1 MILCDIGNSF
11 LHFYYR
17 GRVWREAK
25 TQLTPKDPKEV
36 IIFISVN
43 EDSAKSLL
51 DSHPY
56 CFDLL
61 PFVSLDTNY
70 KGLGVD
76 RIVACNAITDG
87 VIVDAGSAITID
99 IMHQAIHLGGCIMP
113 GISRYRE
120 MFSSIAVLDCEFN
133 LGVALDTFPQNT
145 KDAVSYGMLKS
156 ILLMIENLS
165 KGKKIYFT
173 GGDGKFLSRF
183 FENCI
188 YDDLLIFKGMQNIFT
203 NKIISKGIQL

>member
-1 MILCDIGNSF
+1 
-11 LHFYYR
+11 
-17 GRVWREAK
+17 
-25 TQLTPKDPKEV
+25 
-36 IIFISVN
+36 
-43 EDSAKSLL
+43 
-51 DSHPY
+51 
-56 CFDLL
+56 
-61 PFVSLDTNY
+61 
-70 KGLGVD
+70 
-76 RIVACNAITDG
+76 
-87 VIVDAGSAITID
+87 
-99 IMHQAIHLGGCIMP
+99 MP

-188 YDDLLIFKGMQNIFT
+188 YDDLLIFKGMQNIIT